1 MEIFPVEAYCHIH
14 FHVDT
19 DVMVREVGSKPE
31 VNTRLARWYLES
43 KLGKAWRLNLAGPE
57 QRSALL

>member
-1 MEIFPVEAYCHIH
+1 MESFPVEAYCHIH

-31 VNTRLARWYLES
+31 VNTRLV
-43 KLGKAWRLNLAGPE
+43 LGILIRKGME
-57 QRSALL
+57 T